1 MKKRS
6 FLCLLLAVIISLFPF
21 TESLALRSTTMTV
34 GSKGTEVRKLQ
45 QALIDLGF
53 LQDKADGVFGPK
65 TEDAVK
71 SFQASQGLTVD
82 GLAGTGTQSR
92 LYSSAVSSP
101 AATPALQSAPAP
113 TAAPA
118 AQSAGDSLF
127 GGNYATLRQ
136 GNAGSRVVL
145 LQTCLIKLNY
155 LDGKADGKFGSK
167 TEKAVCAFQ
176 SDCKLTADGL
186 AGKKTLT
193 RLEQAMADPSAAA
206 GTKTTPA
213 PTATPVPT
221 ATPAPAQ
228 QTSSSAA
235 TPVIQNGK
243 YLCKGDKGEQVTLL
257 QIRLN
262 ELQYDVKVTGSFDES
277 TRQAVVAFQQRNK
290 LSADG
295 IAGYNTLTKLYS
307 ANPATGDTE
316 LPTLAAGLGKIT
328 PPAASQIKLLHWFN
342 DIKPTL
348 KNGQVLLVYDPS
360 SGLAWSLKLLSLGRH
375 ADAEPLTQQDTDI
388 MFAAFGSQNTWNQKA
403 VWVRLPSGTWV
414 LGSTHDMPHLSGNIK
429 DNGFNG
435 HLCVHFLRDMAEAEK
450 NDPDYGVDN
459 QKTIRKAWK
468 NLTGEE
474 LTY

>member
-21 TESLALRSTTMTV
+21 TESFALRSTTMTV

-53 LQDKADGVFGPK
+53 LKDKADGVFGPK
-65 TEDAVK
+65 TEAAVR

-82 GLAGTGTQSR
+82 GLAGTGTKSR
-92 LYSSAVSSP
+92 LYSSDSFSP
-101 AATPALQSAPAP
+101 VATPAPQGTPVPTTAPAP
-113 TAAPA
+113 AAR
-118 AQSAGDSLF
+118 SAGDSLF

-136 GNAGSRVVL
+136 GNTGSRVIL

-155 LDGKADGKFGSK
+155 LEGKADGKFGPK
-167 TEKAVCAFQ
+167 TEKAVRDFQ
-176 SDCKLTADGL
+176 KAYKLTTDGL

-193 RLEQAMADPSAAA
+193 RLEQMVSGSAEPAA
-206 GTKTTPA
+206 TPA
-213 PTATPVPT
+213 PTVTPAPTPVP
-221 ATPAPAQ
+221 AQ
-228 QTSSSAA
+228 QASSSAA

-257 QIRLN
+257 QTRLN
-262 ELQYDVKVTGSFDES
+262 ELHYDVKVTGSFDES

-295 IAGYNTLTKLYS
+295 VAGYNTLTKLYS
-307 ANPATGDTE
+307 ANPVTGDTE
-316 LPTLAAGLGKIT
+316 LPTLAANLGKIT
-328 PPAASQIKLLHWFN
+328 PPAASQVKLLHWFN
-342 DIKPTL
+342 DIKPSL

-388 MFAAFGSQNTWNQKA
+388 MFAAFGNQNTWNQKA

-450 NDPDYGVDN
+450 NDPDYGVAN